1 MQRPLSDGTMP
12 DSRKPACRAQPSS
25 SALHSTPRAS
35 TCITNGS
42 MRNTRH
48 PALAAAAVTLET
60 TSSASALSWLAYTHS
75 PPLRPAARVSG
86 VGSAKQLMRPLQEL
100 VVNMCGCALIRSTRS
115 WMGAS
120 TDPLRER
127 SPSRSYSSCSALRRR
142 VANSLSAAILPTPC
156 KPRCCCRSP
165 LGTRA
170 QALALALASVCLSM
184 GARLRSVDGV
194 SVYLERAA
202 SEAYHL
208 AKPLELLLAVAQQVF
223 YLLRLAHA
231 ALRLKVVAHLLL
243 QLASRLRRRLP
254 HYPHKLPILCEH
266 GGAVYEGL

>member
-1 MQRPLSDGTMP
+1 M
-12 DSRKPACRAQPSS
+12 
-25 SALHSTPRAS
+25 
-35 TCITNGS
+35 
-42 MRNTRH
+42 
-48 PALAAAAVTLET
+48 
-60 TSSASALSWLAYTHS
+60 
-75 PPLRPAARVSG
+75 
-86 VGSAKQLMRPLQEL
+86 
-100 VVNMCGCALIRSTRS
+100 NMCGCALIRSTRS
-115 WMGAS
+115 CQARAGLQGGHQPPMAACRSTPLHEPHAVLPWPAVLRTWMGAS

-243 QLASRLRRRLP
+243 QLACGIGVRWPRAQRPQQS
-254 HYPHKLPILCEH
+254 
-266 GGAVYEGL
+266 A